1 MSRDFTELVPLAFA
15 ISAPAGYFIM
25 QAWLENF
32 PYRIELSLMEFLF
45 AGLAALLIT
54 WLTVGYHAM
63 NAATANPADALR
75 SE

>member
-1 MSRDFTELVPLAFA
+1 MSRDFTKLVLLAFA

-32 PYRIELSLMEFLF
+32 PYRIELSLMVFLF

-63 NAATANPADALR
+63 KAATVNPADALR
-75 SE
+75 SN